1 MTRWRLS
8 RGVRVVVAPALTV
21 LLVACEAAPGA
32 GPSSTPS
39 AGPVSSPTAAA
50 STSGC
55 RPEAQLA
62 TWSVT
67 RLAEQ
72 TVVIPVNENNVAAI
86 TTEIA
91 EGAGGVIL
99 FGSSAPANLGASL
112 RQLISHAPGGI
123 APFVMTDEE
132 GGAVQRMANLVGDIP
147 SARQM
152 AATMSAEQ
160 IEQLATQAGRAMKAN
175 GVTMDLAPVLDLDDR
190 PGPSDANPDGTRSF
204 SKVEKIA
211 EADGLAFA
219 RGLQAAGVVPVVKH
233 FPGLG
238 GATGNT
244 DTVAASTLPWSTL
257 QQSGLLPF
265 VAAVRAGLP
274 AVMIANASVPGLT
287 TLPAS
292 LSHAVITGVLRE
304 QLHFSGLVLT
314 DSLSAT
320 AVHAAGYS
328 VPSATV
334 ATLNAG
340 ADMIL
345 FTSNSVAT
353 LTHQIVQ
360 AIVSAVGSGELTR
373 ARLEDAVTH
382 ILAAKQIDLCRA

>member
-1 MTRWRLS
+1 
-8 RGVRVVVAPALTV
+8 
-21 LLVACEAAPGA
+21 
-32 GPSSTPS
+32 
-39 AGPVSSPTAAA
+39 
-50 STSGC
+50 
-55 RPEAQLA
+55 
-62 TWSVT
+62 VT

-72 TVVIPVNENNVAAI
+72 TVVIPVNESNVVAI
-86 TTEIA
+86 TTEVA
-91 EGAGGVIL
+91 DGAGGVIL
-99 FGSSAPANLGASL
+99 FGSSAPANLAASL
-112 RQLISHAPGGI
+112 RQLIGHAPGGI
-123 APFVMTDEE
+123 PPFVMSDEE

-152 AATMSAEQ
+152 AATMSAAQ
-160 IEQLATQAGRAMKAN
+160 IQQLATRVGRAMKAN

-219 RGLQAAGVVPVVKH
+219 KGLQAAGVVPVVKH

-238 GATGNT
+238 DATGNT

-257 QQSGLLPF
+257 RQSGLLPF
-265 VAAVRAGLP
+265 VAAVKAGLP
-274 AVMIANASVPGLT
+274 AVMISNANVPGLT

-320 AVHAAGYS
+320 AVAAAGYS
-328 VPSATV
+328 VPNATV
-334 ATLNAG
+334 AALNAG

-345 FTSNSVAT
+345 FTSTSVAA
-353 LTHQIVQ
+353 LTRQIVQ
-360 AIVSAVGSGELTR
+360 AIVSAVGSGKLTR
-373 ARLEDAVTH
+373 ARLEDAVAH
-382 ILAAKQIDLCRA
+382 ILAAKKIDLCRP